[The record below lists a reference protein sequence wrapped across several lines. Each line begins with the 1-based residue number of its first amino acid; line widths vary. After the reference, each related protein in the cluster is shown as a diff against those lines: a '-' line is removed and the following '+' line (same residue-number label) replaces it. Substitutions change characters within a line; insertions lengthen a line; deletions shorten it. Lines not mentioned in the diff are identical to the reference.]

1 MTTLDERLPLN
12 LVDEVILALNHP
24 VAPWSIEV
32 ELAFAG
38 HLDEQRLRAAI
49 GAALERHPMARVR
62 LVPSR
67 PFDRQYFWQVT
78 QGAEL
83 DPLMVLEYSDEGQ
96 LDEIRDRLQSIEV
109 PLAESPPFR
118 LRLARHA
125 GGDRLLLNASHTA
138 FDGFGCLRLLQSV
151 GRAYAKELDPPPL
164 VALSEARDVT
174 GTLGTDDPRIR
185 THRIRVLAGKAAD
198 LARAP
203 ARLSPD
209 GGTAK
214 PGYLIVH
221 RSLSVSDTARLTAS
235 GGPGTVNDKLIAAL
249 HIAIWKW
256 NGSHRAPSRR
266 ISVLMPLNLRPT
278 SWRDDI
284 VTNYVLMSRT
294 LTNRR
299 DQLSAAAVLEAV
311 IAQTERIKACG
322 RGAALI
328 ELLVRS
334 TKLPA
339 LLKESVS
346 QLLWLTGNRLVDTA
360 LISNLGRISDP
371 PTFGP
376 SVGGTTGLWFSAPA
390 RMPCG
395 LSVGAATMA
404 GQLHLSFRCRYPVLD
419 RGAANRFADRYL
431 AVLASLGAGA

>member
-1 MTTLDERLPLN
+1 MTLLDERFPLN
-12 LVDEVILALNHP
+12 LVDEVIHGLNHP

-38 HLDEQRLRAAI
+38 QLEEQRLRTAI
-49 GAALERHPMARVR
+49 GVALERHPMARVR

-67 PFDRQYFWQVT
+67 PFDRQYLWQVT

-83 DPLMVLEYSDEGQ
+83 DPLRILEYADEAQ
-96 LDEIRDRLQSIEV
+96 LDEIRDRLQSIDV

-125 GGDRLLLNASHTA
+125 GGDRLLLNANHTA

-151 GRAYAKELDPPPL
+151 ARAYTGALDPAPA

-185 THRIRVLAGKAAD
+185 TQRSRVLAGKAAD

-203 ARLSPD
+203 ARLAPD
-209 GGTAK
+209 GGAVR

-221 RSLSVSDTARLTAS
+221 RSLSVADTARLTGS
-235 GGPGTVNDKLIAAL
+235 GGPGTVNDKLVAAL

-256 NGSHRAPSRR
+256 NYSHRAPSRR

-284 VTNYVLMSRT
+284 VTNFVLMSRT

-299 DQLSAAAVLEAV
+299 DQLSAAAVLETV
-311 IAQTERIKACG
+311 IAQTERIKDCG

-339 LLKESVS
+339 ALKESVS

-360 LISNLGRISDP
+360 LISNLGLLSDP

-376 SVGGTTGLWFSAPA
+376 DAGATTGLWFSAPA

-395 LSVGAATMA
+395 LSVGAATTA
-404 GQLHLSFRCRYPVLD
+404 GQLHLSFRCRYPVLN

-431 AVLASLGAGA
+431 AVLNDLAEA